1 MLIGERTK
9 DEVKKPKGSSCQY
22 YKRFDKRNKNH
33 FCLEQYELYEGFQR
47 GWEVRVG
54 GGKEDSNC
62 TVSASVRMK
71 SHSQQQGGVMLGTVL
86 LMLYCIYYCR
96 MEGGLGGLRKP
107 LGREVAT
114 TTAFY

>member
-1 MLIGERTK
+1 
-9 DEVKKPKGSSCQY
+9 
-22 YKRFDKRNKNH
+22 
-33 FCLEQYELYEGFQR
+33 
-47 GWEVRVG
+47 
-54 GGKEDSNC
+54 
-62 TVSASVRMK
+62 
-71 SHSQQQGGVMLGTVL
+71 MLGTVL